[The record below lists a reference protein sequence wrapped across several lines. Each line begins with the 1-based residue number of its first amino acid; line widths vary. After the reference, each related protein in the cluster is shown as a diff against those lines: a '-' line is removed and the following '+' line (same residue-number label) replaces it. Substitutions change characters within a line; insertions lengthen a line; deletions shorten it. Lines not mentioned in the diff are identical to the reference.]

1 MGGAPRI
8 IKKVIET
15 PKKIVSNVVGGGGDS
30 PPPPPPADT
39 SPIEKRRTE
48 VAKKTEAVEKKVAP
62 RKLKRRSR
70 KRTLMAV
77 VPRPNLE
84 TTSDYS
90 PIRNPRDSGSKL
102 GSG

>member
-8 IKKVIET
+8 IRKVVSPIKKVVA
-15 PKKIVSNVVGGGGDS
+15 PS
-30 PPPPPPADT
+30 
-39 SPIEKRRTE
+39 SPIAERRVE
-48 VAKKTEAVEKKVAP
+48 VAKKTDPVEKKVAP

-70 KRTLMAV
+70 RRTLMAV

-102 GSG
+102 GSA

>member
-15 PKKIVSNVVGGGGDS
+15 PKKIISNVGGGGS
-30 PPPPPPADT
+30 PDT
-39 SPIEKRRTE
+39 SPVTERRTE
-48 VAKKTEAVEKKVAP
+48 VTKKTEPTEKKVAP

-77 VPRPNLE
+77 VPRPGLE
-84 TTSDYS
+84 TSQDYS
-90 PIRNPRDSGSKL
+90 PIRNPRDGDKL
-102 GSG
+102 GSA

>member
-15 PKKIVSNVVGGGGDS
+15 PKKIISNVGGGGS
-30 PPPPPPADT
+30 QPDT
-39 SPIEKRRTE
+39 SPVTERRVE
-48 VAKKTEAVEKKVAP
+48 VAKKTEATEKKVAP

-70 KRTLMAV
+70 KRTQLMAS
-77 VPRPNLE
+77 VPRPGLE
-84 TTSDYS
+84 TGSDYS

-102 GSG
+102 GSA